1 MNFIDSH
8 THLYRE
14 YYPDSFEEV
23 IQRAVDAN
31 VKQMLLACV
40 NGDTPAQIQEVVAL
54 FPENLYAM
62 VGLHP
67 SDVRE
72 DYLEVLDALRS
83 HLDERNVVAVG
94 EIGLDFYYERTY
106 EPQQKDAFYRQ
117 LCWARDLRLPL
128 SLHIRSAYNEAIE
141 ILQQF
146 KPGELSAV
154 VHCFSGGIQEA
165 KWAVA
170 RGFVIGIGG
179 IVTFKNSK
187 LPDLVKE
194 IGLEHI
200 VLETDAPYLA
210 PTPHRG
216 KPNESAYIPLI
227 AQKIAEIF
235 DTSVTEVMEQT
246 SRNVYRIFPKVP
258 VNA

>member
-23 IQRAVDAN
+23 IQRAIDAN
-31 VKQMLLACV
+31 VTQMLLPCV
-40 NGDTPAQIQEVVAL
+40 NRETPDQIQEVVEL
-54 FPENLYAM
+54 FPDNLYAM

-72 DYLEVLDALRS
+72 DYLEVLDYLHTR
-83 HLDERNVVAVG
+83 LNDRNVIAVG
-94 EIGLDFYYERTY
+94 EIGLDFYYDRDTEKL
-106 EPQQKDAFYRQ
+106 QKDVFYQQ
-117 LCWARDLRLPL
+117 LCWARDLQLPL
-128 SLHIRSAYNEAIE
+128 SLHIRSAYNEALE
-141 ILQQF
+141 ILQKF
-146 KPGELSAV
+146 KPGELSGIL
-154 VHCFSGGIQEA
+154 HCFSGGIQEA
-165 KWAVA
+165 RWAVA
-170 RGFVIGIGG
+170 HNFAIGVGG

-187 LPDLVKE
+187 LPQLVEE
-194 IGLEHI
+194 IGLKNI

-216 KPNESAYIPLI
+216 KPNESSYIPII

-235 DTSVTEVMEQT
+235 QVSVREVMEQT
-246 SRNVYRIFPKVP
+246 SCNVYRIFKKLPA
-258 VNA
+258 NE